1 MAYETFIPSVW
12 AEGID
17 RELER
22 LCVFAED
29 CNRKYE
35 GDIKKQGESVTIL
48 GVGRPTI
55 TTITKQQKNG
65 LDIGDPEEVPSTS
78 IIMYI
83 NQLSYFNYGID
94 DIDKAQASEDIMGA
108 LETET
113 SEGLANVIDK
123 HISEQ
128 VADST
133 VPKLFPAAMK
143 VVSGEG
149 NGTTEMNVLDI
160 LDLAIQKLLENDVSD
175 GTEVVVTVSPRF
187 HTILK
192 KAYTKIDTDNSDML
206 KNGKVGRYGRVTVK
220 CSNNV
225 HKTANGA
232 EDNIMIRTKRAV
244 AFAKPLTKTEAY
256 RPEKGFRDAIK
267 GFILYQAK
275 VVRPKEIFNIN
286 VKYA

>member
-12 AEGID
+12 AAGID

-35 GDIKKQGESVTIL
+35 GDVKKQGESVTIL

-108 LETET
+108 LESET

-133 VPKLFPAAMK
+133 VPKLFTSAVKA
-143 VVSGEG
+143 VSGEG

-160 LDLAIQKLLENDVSD
+160 LDLAIQKLRENDVSD
-175 GTEVVVTVSPRF
+175 STEVVVTVSPRF
-187 HTILK
+187 YTLLK

-206 KNGKVGRYGRVTVK
+206 KNGKVGMYGRVTVK

-225 HKTANGA
+225 HRTANGA

-256 RPEKGFRDAIK
+256 RPEKSFRDAIK

>member
-1 MAYETFIPSVW
+1 MSYEKFIPSVW

-35 GDIKKQGESVTIL
+35 GDVKKQGESVTIL

-65 LDIGDPEEVPSTS
+65 LDIGDPEDVPTS
-78 IIMYI
+78 SVIMYI

-94 DIDKAQASEDIMGA
+94 DIDKAQSSEDIMGA
-108 LETET
+108 LESET
-113 SEGLANVIDK
+113 SEGLANEIDK
-123 HISEQ
+123 HIAEQ
-128 VADST
+128 VKDAP
-133 VPKLFPAAMK
+133 VLFATPIKAI
-143 VVSGEG
+143 SGESTG
-149 NGTTEMNVLDI
+149 ATEMNVLDI
-160 LDLAIQKLLENDVSD
+160 LDLAVQKLRENDVSD
-175 GTEVVVTVSPRF
+175 STEVVVTVTPRF
-187 HTILK
+187 YTLLK
-192 KAYTKIDTDNSDML
+192 KAYTKIDTDNSEML

-225 HKTANGA
+225 YKSEGGA
-232 EDNIMIRTKRAV
+232 IDNIMIRTKRAV

-256 RPEKGFRDAIK
+256 RPEKGFKDAVK

-275 VVRPKEIFNIN
+275 VVRPKEIFNID

>member
-1 MAYETFIPSVW
+1 MAYENFIPSVW
-12 AEGID
+12 AAGID

-35 GDIKKQGESVTIL
+35 GDVKKQGESVTIL
-48 GVGRPTI
+48 GVGKPTI
-55 TTITKQQKNG
+55 TTITKQEKKG
-65 LDIGDPEEVPSTS
+65 LDIGDPEEVPTSS

-108 LETET
+108 LESET
-113 SEGLANVIDK
+113 SEGLANAIDK
-123 HISEQ
+123 HISDQ
-128 VADST
+128 VVDNT
-133 VPKLFPAAMK
+133 VPKLFATAMK

-149 NGTTEMNVLDI
+149 DGNTSMNVLDI
-160 LDLAIQKLLENDVSD
+160 LDLAIQKLRENDVSD
-175 GTEVVVTVSPRF
+175 STEVVVTVSPRF
-187 HTILK
+187 YTLLK
-192 KAYTKIDTDNSDML
+192 KAYTKIDTDNSSML
-206 KNGKVGRYGRVTVK
+206 KNGKVGMYGRITVK

-225 HKTANGA
+225 HRTAGDA

-256 RPEKGFRDAIK
+256 RPEKSFRDAIK

>member
-1 MAYETFIPSVW
+1 MSYEKFIPSVW

-35 GDIKKQGESVTIL
+35 GDVKKQGESVTIL

-55 TTITKQQKNG
+55 TTITKQQKDG
-65 LDIGDPEEVPSTS
+65 LDIGDPEEVPTSS

-94 DIDKAQASEDIMGA
+94 DIDKAQSSEDIMGA
-108 LETET
+108 LESET
-113 SEGLANVIDK
+113 SEGLANEIDK
-123 HISEQ
+123 HIAAQ
-128 VADST
+128 VKDAP
-133 VPKLFPAAMK
+133 VLFATPIKAI
-143 VVSGEG
+143 SGEATG
-149 NGTTEMNVLDI
+149 ATEMNVLDI
-160 LDLAIQKLLENDVSD
+160 IDLAVQKLRENDVSD
-175 GTEVVVTVSPRF
+175 ATEVVVTVTPRF
-187 HTILK
+187 YTLLK
-192 KAYTKIDTDNSDML
+192 KAYTKIDTDNSEML

-225 HKTANGA
+225 YKTDGGA
-232 EDNIMIRTKRAV
+232 TDNIMIRTKRAV

-256 RPEKGFRDAIK
+256 RPEKGFKDAVK

-275 VVRPKEIFNIN
+275 VVRPKEIFNID